1 MDVAYRLKCYFFG
14 NQCNVTASGYF
25 FGNQCNVTASGY
37 FFGNQCNVTA
47 SGYFFGNQCNVTAL
61 GYFFGN
67 QYHVTAS
74 GYFFGNQCNVTA
86 LGYFF
91 GYFFDNQCSVTATGY
106 FFGSSTLPWQS
117 ARTDCEGRG
126 MRLVS
131 PENQA
136 MYEAAVS
143 FLQNNIG
150 SLNEEVWIGV
160 HTLSTSSPYVYQYVD
175 GKMADFFDW
184 NHDEPDKQDTDFC
197 IRLYKSNLLYGTWDC
212 GNKAQYLCEDV
223 NGAWSGWT
231 LWSSCST
238 TCGQGAQSRTRLC
251 DSPPPSPGGESC
263 AGSDAETKPCTLIE
277 CPVNGMWSVWMEWSE
292 CIQVQCGVVNR
303 TRSRSCDS
311 PPPSLGGSYC
321 VGAVEETESCVNTSC
336 PSGERWTCFEFE
348 QLSSQSLKEKIEEI
362 NRNLTVNTTTL
373 SSTVRRKTCAEDPR
387 PSSKYIGVLGAL
399 FIGMYFALL
408 LFFDLISFIE
418 WTLRKC
424 T

>member
-1 MDVAYRLKCYFFG
+1 MQNLFPIMAIQVFRILYFVLALKHIKG
-14 NQCNVTASGYF
+14 
-25 FGNQCNVTASGY
+25 
-37 FFGNQCNVTA
+37 
-47 SGYFFGNQCNVTAL
+47 
-61 GYFFGN
+61 
-67 QYHVTAS
+67 
-74 GYFFGNQCNVTA
+74 
-86 LGYFF
+86 
-91 GYFFDNQCSVTATGY
+91 GY

-231 LWSSCST
+231 
-238 TCGQGAQSRTRLC
+238 CGPLAVPPAGRAPSLVPDSVTPLPLPQEGELC
-251 DSPPPSPGGESC
+251 
-263 AGSDAETKPCTLIE
+263 GSDAETKPCTLIE

-321 VGAVEETESCVNTSC
+321 VGTVEETESCVNTSC

-348 QLSSQSLKEKIEEI
+348 QLSSQSLQEKTEEI
-362 NRNLTVNTTTL
+362 SRNLTVNTTTL
-373 SSTVRRKTCAEDPR
+373 SSTVRKKTCAEDPR
-387 PSSKYIGVLGAL
+387 PSSKYIGAVAAL
-399 FIGMYFALL
+399 IIGMYFALL
-408 LFFDLISFIE
+408 LFVDLISFIG